1 MNLHNIKT
9 FANTVFKEEFMKTFL
24 KWLMAIALTLVLIGG
39 LNWLLIGLFN
49 FNLVAA
55 IFMNNAIAS
64 RIVYSLVGF
73 SALAVIA
80 DWIARLISRNR

>member
-1 MNLHNIKT
+1 
-9 FANTVFKEEFMKTFL
+9 MKTFL

-55 IFMNNAIAS
+55 IFMHNAIAS

-80 DWIARLISRNR
+80 DWIARLFTRNR